1 MGGVLLTIGWDL
13 PHVSDKPEGGTLL
26 TITSSAQRRAEGGT
40 SLTIRA
46 KDQGGTSLTTPAKD
60 PGELAHKHPDA
71 PSKMRRGS
79 NATDW
84 A

>member
-26 TITSSAQRRAEGGT
+26 TITSLAQRRAEGGT
-40 SLTIRA
+40 SLTIR
-46 KDQGGTSLTTPAKD
+46 AKD